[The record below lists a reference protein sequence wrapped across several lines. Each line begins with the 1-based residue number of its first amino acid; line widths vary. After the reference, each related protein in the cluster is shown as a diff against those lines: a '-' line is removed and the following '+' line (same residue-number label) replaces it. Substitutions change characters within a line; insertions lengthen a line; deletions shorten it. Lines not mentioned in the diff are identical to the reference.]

1 MGVSCCMRID
11 SEKVRRIAL
20 RTQEEHKRQMEDLK
34 AYYKENKV
42 YMNAKIKAAYKTI
55 WKTGKYD
62 SEALNL
68 NFVNLQKTRIE
79 YLQVLMPYLHSIKV
93 LKLWKCFLTCEG
105 IKSLSNDFRYL
116 TYLEVL
122 SLEDNSI
129 GSEGCISLCAPL
141 RELKFIREL
150 WLHINDIGS
159 IGAFYLADTLG
170 TMKNLQKLGLDE
182 NNMGNQG
189 TLKLVTVAKNLK
201 SLKEVGIGY
210 NLLDDDALLMIAEI
224 FSVNELHKLI
234 LSGNEMSPEI
244 HDRILILLPKTVVIF

>member
-1 MGVSCCMRID
+1 MRID
-11 SEKVRRIAL
+11 SEKMRRIAL

-34 AYYKENKV
+34 NYYKENKV
-42 YMNAKIKAAYKTI
+42 YMNAKIKVAYKTI
-55 WKTGKYD
+55 WKTGKYE

-79 YLQVLMPYLHSIKV
+79 YLQVLMPYLQGIKV
-93 LKLWKCFLTCEG
+93 LKLWKCFLTSES

-141 RELKFIREL
+141 RELKYIREL

-159 IGAFYLADTLG
+159 VGAFYLADTLG
-170 TMKNLQKLGLDE
+170 CMKNLQKLGLDE

-189 TLKLVTVAKNLK
+189 SLKLVNAAKNLK

-210 NLLDDDALLMIAEI
+210 NLIDEEALLMIAEI
-224 FSVNELHKLI
+224 FTLNDLHKLI
-234 LSGNEMSPEI
+234 LSGNNLGPEA
-244 HDRILILLPKTVVIF
+244 HERILILLPKTTVVF